1 MRVTRRFAIATCA
14 AISAWIV
21 VCAPAPAQADW
32 LFTPSLG
39 RTFGGDTFG
48 QGRATYGGAIA
59 WVDEESFGWEGEFSY
74 SPDFFENTE
83 SFANARSGSVVTA
96 MGNVLIGAPM
106 GPEGRFRPYVTG
118 GIGLMRM
125 RVVSDAGTFE
135 SVTSEFGWNAGAG
148 ALALIASRIGLRGDL
163 RYIRSFQNQNP
174 SWTRGITI
182 DVAPGNFDFWR
193 ASVGLTVVFP
203 QQ

>member
-1 MRVTRRFAIATCA
+1 MRSTGRFATATCA
-14 AISAWIV
+14 AMSAWIV
-21 VCAPAPAQADW
+21 VCAPAAAQADW

-48 QGRATYGGAIA
+48 QGHVTYAGAIA
-59 WVDEESFGWEGEFSY
+59 RVDEESFGWEGEFSY
-74 SPDFFENTE
+74 SPEFFENTE
-83 SFANARSGSVVTA
+83 WFESARSGSVLTA
-96 MGNVLIGAPM
+96 MGNALIGAPM

-125 RVVSDAGTFE
+125 RVVSDAGAFE
-135 SVTSEFGWNAGAG
+135 SITSEFGFNAGAG
-148 ALALIASRIGLRGDL
+148 AIALIGSRIGLRGDL
-163 RYIRSFQNQNP
+163 RYLRSFQNQNP
-174 SWTRGITI
+174 SWTRGITV

-193 ASVGLTVVFP
+193 ASWGVTVVFP

>member
-14 AISAWIV
+14 AMSAWIV

-48 QGRATYGGAIA
+48 QGHVTYGGAIA
-59 WVDEESFGWEGEFSY
+59 RVDEESFGFEGEFSY
-74 SPDFFENTE
+74 SPDFFDNTE
-83 SFANARSGSVVTA
+83 SFQNARTGSVVTA
-96 MGNVLIGAPM
+96 MGNALIGAPM

-118 GIGLMRM
+118 GLGVMRM
-125 RVVSDAGTFE
+125 RVVSDAGAFE
-135 SVTSEFGWNAGAG
+135 SVTSEFGFNVGAG
-148 ALALIASRIGLRGDL
+148 AIALIGSRIGLRGDL
-163 RYIRSFQNQNP
+163 RYLRSFQNQNP

>member
-1 MRVTRRFAIATCA
+1 MRLTGRFAIATCA
-14 AISAWIV
+14 AMSAWIV
-21 VCAPAPAQADW
+21 VCVPAAAEADW

-48 QGRATYGGAIA
+48 QGHPTFGAAIA
-59 WVDEESFGWEGEFSY
+59 WVDEESFGWEAEFTY
-74 SPDFFENTE
+74 SPHFFDND
-83 SFANARSGSVVTA
+83 SFANERSGSVVTA
-96 MGNVLIGAPM
+96 MGNVLIGAPI
-106 GPEGRFRPYVTG
+106 GPQGRFRPYLTG

-135 SVTSEFGWNAGAG
+135 SVTSEVGWNAGAG
-148 ALALIASRIGLRGDL
+148 ALVLIASRIGLRGDL

-193 ASVGLTVVFP
+193 ASVGVTLLFP
-203 QQ
+203 QR